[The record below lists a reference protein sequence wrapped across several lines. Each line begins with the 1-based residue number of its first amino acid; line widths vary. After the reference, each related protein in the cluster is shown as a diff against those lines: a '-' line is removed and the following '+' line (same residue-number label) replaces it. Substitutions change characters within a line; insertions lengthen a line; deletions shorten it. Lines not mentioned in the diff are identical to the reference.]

1 MKEFPAAITA
11 LEGVKLVKLIFET
24 FLILKFILCF
34 MKCTALVSWDMAAV
48 ALCSHYSSFLNSDSY
63 PQLPQHFS
71 AQQLMLN
78 VKLT

>member
-34 MKCTALVSWDMAAV
+34 MKCTALVPGQLGHGSLGSV
-48 ALCSHYSSFLNSDSY
+48 LALQ
-63 PQLPQHFS
+63 QLPEF
-71 AQQLMLN
+71 
-78 VKLT
+78 